1 MAMRE
6 WPRLHPTRQKHVQRL
21 RRAGIVVLAVC
32 IGVAILV
39 YRVGVMHHQP
49 TAREL
54 IPGST
59 AVIERQRG
67 LLYGRAGV
75 ALMRWYDALGQPE
88 GQAFLVVVAGVIS
101 ALAFYQVAHS
111 IEVDEG

>member
-1 MAMRE
+1 MRD

-21 RRAGIVVLAVC
+21 RRTGICVLAAC
-32 IGVAILV
+32 IGLAILV
-39 YRVGVMHHQP
+39 YRLGVVNHRP
-49 TAREL
+49 TPREL

-75 ALMRWYDALGQPE
+75 ALMRWYDALDQPE
-88 GQAFLVVVAGVIS
+88 GQAFLVVLAGIIG
-101 ALAFYQVAHS
+101 ALAFYQVAHV
-111 IEVDEG
+111 IEVEEG